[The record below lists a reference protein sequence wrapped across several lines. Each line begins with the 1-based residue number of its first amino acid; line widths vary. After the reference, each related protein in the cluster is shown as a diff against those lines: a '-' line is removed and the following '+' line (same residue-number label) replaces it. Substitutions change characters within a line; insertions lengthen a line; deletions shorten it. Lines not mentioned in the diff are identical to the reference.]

1 MRKPEVFGAL
11 RGVPDRELRRWLRAP
26 GSLSARLAA
35 RCERFEVR
43 LLKQAKTRPWL
54 HERGAIA
61 LRGEAALGR
70 EVLLC
75 CDGEPLVLARSL
87 VGERAT
93 RLAWRAL
100 KGLGTRPL
108 ADLLFGTRGAQR
120 SALQFARFAPA
131 SREARWAHRAW
142 HRATGERWPTRHV
155 WARRSVFTLR
165 GVPLSVMECFAPQIT
180 RLR

>member
-1 MRKPEVFGAL
+1 MGEVFGAL
-11 RGVPDRELRRWLRAP
+11 RGVPDRELRRWLQAP

-43 LLKQAKTRPWL
+43 LLNQEKTSPWA
-54 HERGAIA
+54 HERRAIA
-61 LRGEAALGR
+61 LHGKAALGR

-87 VGERAT
+87 VAAGAT

-100 KGLGTRPL
+100 QGLGTRPL

-120 SALQFARFAPA
+120 SPLRFARFLPG
-131 SREARWAHRAW
+131 SKEARWAHRAW
-142 HRATGERWPTRHV
+142 RQATGQAWPTRGV
-155 WARRSVFTLR
+155 WARRSVFRLR
-165 GVPLSVMECFAPQIT
+165 GVPLSVMECFAPRIA
-180 RLR
+180 LR

>member
-1 MRKPEVFGAL
+1 MRKREVFGAL
-11 RGVPDRELRRWLRAP
+11 RGVPDRALRRWLQAP

-43 LLKQAKTRPWL
+43 LLRQAKTRAWV
-54 HERGAIA
+54 HERGALS

-87 VGERAT
+87 VAARAT

-131 SREARWAHRAW
+131 SREARWARQAW
-142 HRATGERWPTRHV
+142 RQATGSEWAARSV

-165 GVPLSVMECFAPQIT
+165 GVPLSVMECFAPPIT
-180 RLR
+180 HLR

>member
-1 MRKPEVFGAL
+1 MRKREVFGAL
-11 RGVPDRELRRWLRAP
+11 RGVPDRALRRWLQAP

-43 LLKQAKTRPWL
+43 LLRQAKTRAWV
-54 HERGAIA
+54 HERGALS

-87 VGERAT
+87 VAARAT

-108 ADLLFGTRGAQR
+108 ADLLFGTRGAQAWCMWCNATVR
-120 SALQFARFAPA
+120 RAGRVRRGTKRRAASGPRAACGHGARC
-131 SREARWAHRAW
+131 SRCAACRCR
-142 HRATGERWPTRHV
+142 
-155 WARRSVFTLR
+155 
-165 GVPLSVMECFAPQIT
+165 
-180 RLR
+180 

>member
-1 MRKPEVFGAL
+1 MCKREVFGAL
-11 RGVPDRELRRWLRAP
+11 RGVPERELRHWLQAP

-43 LLKQAKTRPWL
+43 LLRQAKTRPWP
-54 HERGAIA
+54 HERDALA
-61 LRGEAALGR
+61 LRDAALGR

-75 CDGEPLVLARSL
+75 CDGEPVVLARSL
-87 VGERAT
+87 VEARAT

-120 SALQFARFAPA
+120 SALEFARFAPA
-131 SREARWAHRAW
+131 SREARWARQAW
-142 HRATGERWPTRHV
+142 RQATGSEWAARSV

-165 GVPLSVMECFAPQIT
+165 GVPLSVMECFAPTIT
-180 RLR
+180 RR